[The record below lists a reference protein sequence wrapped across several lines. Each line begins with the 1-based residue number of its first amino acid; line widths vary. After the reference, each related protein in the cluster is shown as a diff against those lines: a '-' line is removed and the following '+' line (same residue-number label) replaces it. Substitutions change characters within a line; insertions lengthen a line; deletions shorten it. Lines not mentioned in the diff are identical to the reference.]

1 MDFKKGQLM
10 MMKMMMMRKKKMKKM
25 IKKMKME
32 MMVEKMIAICDFG
45 SDFPVCVFLIV
56 VVVVFVC
63 ATFMAL
69 AMLINK
75 FTDFIPFRE

>member
-1 MDFKKGQLM
+1 
-10 MMKMMMMRKKKMKKM
+10 
-25 IKKMKME
+25 
-32 MMVEKMIAICDFG
+32 MIAICDFG
-45 SDFPVCVFLIV
+45 SDFPVCVFLI
-56 VVVVFVC
+56 VVVFVC